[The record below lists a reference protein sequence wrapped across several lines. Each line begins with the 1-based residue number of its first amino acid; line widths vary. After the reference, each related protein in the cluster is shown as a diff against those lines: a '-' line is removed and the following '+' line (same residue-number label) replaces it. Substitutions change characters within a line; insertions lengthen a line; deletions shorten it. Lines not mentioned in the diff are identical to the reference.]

1 MQRALLIVAFICA
14 FAVTSYASKGK
25 KITFSTATEV
35 EEVKY
40 NKNEPQVG
48 SQEFYDAQR
57 WVSVT
62 SDGYEMEGTLQE
74 LMDEIDLEVEENSE
88 DPSNPN
94 PGFAAYNDDQ
104 NNEVPTDPTNTHPMN
119 SELPDDAI
127 TDSKESHDKDDE
139 DENEDVDSDDL
150 LTEVEDVLE
159 DKIEKRRIIGRD
171 NRRRLSRRSLK
182 RFPYRTIG
190 RIDIGCTGTF
200 IRGRTV
206 LTAGHCVHEGCNRR
220 WYRNL
225 NFRRAK
231 YCNPK
236 RGYSYTWKRAV
247 TYIGWTR
254 YSYRHYDIAVIIF
267 SRRYYNYMAIGYWYP
282 MPKTSIYIVGYPGD
296 KRGRCMWSSYCRAYG
311 TINLGRQIYYPCD
324 TAPGMS
330 GSAVFSRFYRQK
342 HIIYGVHAYGY
353 ISHNRATRITYSHY
367 KRINSWIKRYRGY

>member
-1 MQRALLIVAFICA
+1 MQRALLVAFICT

-40 NKNEPQVG
+40 NDNEPQVG

-62 SDGYEMEGTLQE
+62 SDGYETEGSLQE
-74 LMDEIDLEVEENSE
+74 LMDEIDKEVEENSQ

-94 PGFAAYNDDQ
+94 PGFAADNNDQ
-104 NNEVPTDPTNTHPMN
+104 NKEVPTDPTNTHPMN

-127 TDSKESHDKDDE
+127 TDSEESNDKDDE
-139 DENEDVDSDDL
+139 NVNEDDDSDSL

-171 NRRRLSRRSLK
+171 NRRRLSRRSL
-182 RFPYRTIG
+182 RRYPYRTIG

-200 IRGRTV
+200 IRRRTV
-206 LTAGHCVHEGCNRR
+206 LTAGHCVHGGRYRR
-220 WYRNL
+220 WYSNI

-231 YCNPK
+231 YCNPNK
-236 RGYSYTWKRAV
+236 GYRYIWKTAV

-254 YSYRHYDIAVIIF
+254 YSYRHYDIAVIIV
-267 SRRYYNYMAIGYWYP
+267 SRRYNNYMAIGYWYP
-282 MPKTSIYIVGYPGD
+282 MPRTSISIFGYPGD
-296 KRGRCMWSSYCRAYG
+296 KRGKCMWYSYCRAYG
-311 TINLGRQIYYPCD
+311 TFNLGRQIYYPCD

-330 GSAVFSRFYRQK
+330 GSAVFSRFYRRK
-342 HIIYGVHAYGY
+342 YIIYGVHAYGSY
-353 ISHNRATRITYSHY
+353 RYNQATRITYSHY
-367 KRINSWIKRYRGY
+367 KRINSWIRTYRGY